1 MLILYETIYFM
12 GIRKLRNDI
21 GRKLKQL
28 RLERE
33 LSQEKLA
40 EYVNMSREHISCI
53 ERGKNLPTVETLYNL
68 AKYFEISIKDFF

>member
-1 MLILYETIYFM
+1 M

-21 GRKLKQL
+21 GRKLKNL
-28 RLERE
+28 RLDHG

-53 ERGKNLPTVETLYNL
+53 ERGKNLPTVETLYYLSN
-68 AKYFEISIKDFF
+68 YFKIDIKEFF

>member
-1 MLILYETIYFM
+1 M

-21 GRKLKQL
+21 GRKLKGL

-53 ERGKNLPTVETLYNL
+53 ERGKNLPTVETLYNI
-68 AKYFEISIKDFF
+68 ASYFNIDIKYFF